1 MDTVACLNRLRAQ
14 FLWDCPENE
23 QMRRII
29 KPYMAGQEGSI
40 DEVAT
45 LYIAPDGHDMLPEME
60 SPPLSLTNMDGY
72 LSKNR
77 PLLANAR
84 HYSKSKELTKNAR
97 GEVSVAR
104 NKSNKDQKDVERERQ
119 SISAQNQARHSAF
132 DTVTERRLPV
142 SIKSD
147 TTYRKHDS
155 DSQTDS
161 DEPEADDFKKKASRR
176 LSISRIFKGR
186 HESNGRKD
194 NKKRRELQ
202 KKRRDINF
210 DINFDYDEDLEEDD
224 DEEEDEEGEN
234 LQSRFFQLDLE
245 SSKSSHANGDEDK
258 DPGLNRPNSSTTGF
272 SSRAN
277 NVAPGTSATLSANN
291 RKSHFPQ
298 NIMPRASLVDGGRN
312 GSLRSDRLQRVN
324 GHENAIIGDQKD
336 NRTAV
341 EGEEYGSDLES
352 YINEQDLDNLD
363 LDGEALTDDNDNFS
377 KVNLRLSSTNKNV
390 ENQEEG
396 SVPNGD
402 HRSSSGSS
410 YGRSLLDSD
419 FSGSNFMKKESSAID
434 STSFLDDSDM
444 QPATMSHSIPMTL
457 EDYGIYHGQDD
468 STLNNVFDE
477 AVMNMKKSS
486 RTQLRERRSSN
497 CLISHS
503 LGSTRHSSSSN
514 TGIKGKGHTRSLS
527 TASND
532 SSKVR
537 SELEKKCALG
547 PGGRQGKLNLPPSIY
562 RNGSTPRGSSLVIQ
576 KITDFPKPDTSDSLL
591 SSLFSRRKQAKASAA
606 DILEYFSFVSGNK
619 VPRGEASTISVYIQS
634 SAKYKRH
641 PFEANIRNS
650 ATIFETIGYILYLFS
665 TKFKPDKSEGD
676 GLNEDE
682 IKDPNKFCLK
692 IVDEDGEPFEDDFG
706 KIDRLKT
713 IQSLSDNEVVLCKVS
728 ATEEKLNE
736 KETPLPYD
744 LHGEIIDNAQ
754 IHSGGNLR
762 LNQFSYYKPILSD
775 ETNKKNENSKI
786 ISVKVYLFPCGNKEF
801 NYTIV
806 EVSVTSS
813 LNDILVRYCK
823 MKKMDP
829 NEYLLKVPDKKVA
842 LNLNDTVLRLDGHHE
857 VEVVSKREAR
867 ELHLEK
873 CRPDLAK
880 PNLPTIQSTDLT
892 PMTLDPSAYLKPES
906 PTVTKVASL
915 ENKPSTKYRK
925 AGSKHKL
932 VLSTQIS
939 GSSNTSGSTVNAFF
953 KAKNSSKASLHGS
966 YYAPDHSTPVSGT
979 MNTGGSNSNYPELL
993 SGAYHKYKVW
1003 RRQQMSLMNKH
1014 ERALALD
1021 GDYIYIVPPEKHL
1034 HWHEN
1039 VKTKSIHI
1047 SQVISVAK
1055 SKRVPEYFKLFIRRG
1070 QHDLKRYYF
1079 EAVSSQECMEIV
1091 SRIQNSLNA
1100 YKMNHK

>member
-14 FLWDCPENE
+14 FLWECPENE

-29 KPYMAGQEGSI
+29 KPYMPGQETSI

-45 LYIAPDGHDMLPEME
+45 LYIAPDGHDMMPEME

-77 PLLANAR
+77 PLGKR
-84 HYSKSKELTKNAR
+84 RYSKTKDLTKNV
-97 GEVSVAR
+97 GEAGQDKLEEGQNDLEGDDQAVSG
-104 NKSNKDQKDVERERQ
+104 
-119 SISAQNQARHSAF
+119 QNQARYSNF
-132 DTVTERRLPV
+132 DTVTERPLPTL
-142 SIKSD
+142 IEPD
-147 TTYRKHDS
+147 TTYRKRDS

-161 DEPEADDFKKKASRR
+161 DGPEADDIKKKTSRR
-176 LSISRIFKGR
+176 LSIARIFKSK

-194 NKKRRELQ
+194 STKRRELQ

-234 LQSRFFQLDLE
+234 LQSRFFQLNLE
-245 SSKSSHANGDEDK
+245 SGRSPHANGDEDK
-258 DPGLNRPNSSTTGF
+258 DLGLNRPSSSTIGF
-272 SSRAN
+272 DNRGN
-277 NVAPGTSATLSANN
+277 NVVPGTSAALSVNN

-298 NIMPRASLVDGGRN
+298 NIMTRTSLLDGGKN
-312 GSLRSDRLQRVN
+312 GSLRSDRFRRGN
-324 GHENAIIGDQKD
+324 GHDNAGIGDQKD
-336 NRTAV
+336 NRAAI

-363 LDGEALTDDNDNFS
+363 LDGEALTDDQGIFS
-377 KVNLRLSSTNKNV
+377 NVNLRLNSDNKNV
-390 ENQEEG
+390 EDAGEG
-396 SVPNGD
+396 SLLNGD
-402 HRSSSGSS
+402 HKSSSGSS
-410 YGRSLLDSD
+410 YGKSLLDSD
-419 FSGSNFMKKESSAID
+419 FSGSNFMKKESSVID
-434 STSFLDDSDM
+434 SSSFLNDSDM

-477 AVMNMKKSS
+477 AVINMKKSS
-486 RTQLRERRSSN
+486 RPQLRERRSSN

-503 LGSTRHSSSSN
+503 LASARHSISSN
-514 TGIKGKGHTRSLS
+514 TGMKGRGHIRSLS

-532 SSKVR
+532 SSKIKN
-537 SELEKKCALG
+537 ELEKKSALG
-547 PGGRQGKLNLPPSIY
+547 PGGRQGKIALPSSVY
-562 RNGSTPRGSSLVIQ
+562 HNGSTSRGSSLVIQ
-576 KITDFPKPDTSDSLL
+576 KITDFQKPDTSDSLL
-591 SSLFSRRKQAKASAA
+591 SSLFSRKKQATANAA

-619 VPRGEASTISVYIQS
+619 VPSGEATTINIYIQPS
-634 SAKYKRH
+634 TKYKRH
-641 PFEANIRNS
+641 PFEASIRKS

-665 TKFKPDKSEGD
+665 TKFKPDTIEKD

-706 KIDRLKT
+706 KLERLKT
-713 IQSLSDNEVVLCKVS
+713 IQSLSDNEVVLCKVGKS
-728 ATEEKLNE
+728 EEKLNE

-744 LHGEIIDNAQ
+744 LHGEILGNIQVNND
-754 IHSGGNLR
+754 GNLR

-775 ETNKKNENSKI
+775 ETNQKNESSKI
-786 ISVKVYLFPCGNKEF
+786 IPIKVYLFPCRNKEF
-801 NYTIV
+801 NYTTV

-873 CRPDLAK
+873 SRPDLAK

-892 PMTLDPSAYLKPES
+892 PMTLDPTSAYLKPES
-906 PTVTKVASL
+906 PTITKVASA
-915 ENKPSTKYRK
+915 ENKPSTKYKK

-932 VLSTQIS
+932 ILSTQIS
-939 GSSNTSGSTVNAFF
+939 GSSNTSASTVNAFF
-953 KAKNSSKASLHGS
+953 KGKNSSKASLHGS
-966 YYAPDHSTPVSGT
+966 YYVPDHSTPVSGT
-979 MNTGGSNSNYPELL
+979 MNTGGSSSNYPELL

-1021 GDYIYIVPPEKHL
+1021 GEYIYIVPPEKHL

-1047 SQVISVAK
+1047 SQVISVTK
-1055 SKRVPEYFKLFIRRG
+1055 SKRAPEYFKLLIRRG
-1070 QHDLKRYYF
+1070 QHDIKRYYL
-1079 EAVSSQECMEIV
+1079 EAVSSQECTEIV

>member
-1 MDTVACLNRLRAQ
+1 MDTVTCLNRLRAQ
-14 FLWDCPENE
+14 FLWECPENE

-29 KPYMAGQEGSI
+29 KPYLGGQETSI
-40 DEVAT
+40 DEVAK
-45 LYIAPDGHDMLPEME
+45 LYIASDGHDMMAEME
-60 SPPLSLTNMDGY
+60 SPPLSLSNMDGY
-72 LSKNR
+72 ISKNG
-77 PLLANAR
+77 PLLGR
-84 HYSKSKELTKNAR
+84 RYSKSKENGGNDGLVGQDTL
-97 GEVSVAR
+97 V
-104 NKSNKDQKDVERERQ
+104 KDQRDVSDKKINGENHVRNLNLE
-119 SISAQNQARHSAF
+119 
-132 DTVTERRLPV
+132 TVTERVVPG
-142 SIKSD
+142 SIESD
-147 TTYRKHDS
+147 TTYRKRDS
-155 DSQTDS
+155 DSQSDS
-161 DEPEADDFKKKASRR
+161 DGPDDVKKKSSRR
-176 LSISRIFKGR
+176 LSIARIFKSK
-186 HESNGRKD
+186 HEPNGRKS
-194 NKKRRELQ
+194 NRKRREVE
-202 KKRRDINF
+202 KKRRDMNF
-210 DINFDYDEDLEEDD
+210 DIKFDYDEDLEEDD

-245 SSKSSHANGDEDK
+245 SGKSLHGNGDEDK
-258 DPGLNRPNSSTTGF
+258 DSGLNRPNNSTMGF
-272 SSRAN
+272 NNRAN
-277 NVAPGTSATLSANN
+277 NVVLGTSATLSANN

-298 NIMPRASLVDGGRN
+298 NIMTRASLLDGGKN
-312 GSLRSDRLQRVN
+312 GSLRSDRLQRGN
-324 GHENAIIGDQKD
+324 GHENAIADDQKD
-336 NRTAV
+336 NRTGA
-341 EGEEYGSDLES
+341 EGDEYGSDLES

-363 LDGEALTDDNDNFS
+363 LDGEDLTDDNDNFS
-377 KVNLRLSSTNKNV
+377 KMNLRLNSDNKNV
-390 ENQEEG
+390 EDQGEG
-396 SVPNGD
+396 SLANGD

-410 YGRSLLDSD
+410 YGKSLLDSD
-419 FSGSNFMKKESSAID
+419 FSGSNFMKKESSVID

-503 LGSTRHSSSSN
+503 LGSTRHSISSN
-514 TGIKGKGHTRSLS
+514 TGIKGRGHIRTLS

-532 SSKVR
+532 SSKIKN
-537 SELEKKCALG
+537 ELEKKCAPG
-547 PGGRQGKLNLPPSIY
+547 PGGRQGKLALPPSIY
-562 RNGSTPRGSSLVIQ
+562 RNGSTSRGSSLVIQ
-576 KITDFPKPDTSDSLL
+576 KITDFQKPDTSDSLL
-591 SSLFSRRKQAKASAA
+591 SSLFSRRKQATASAA

-619 VPRGEASTISVYIQS
+619 VPSGEASTISIYIQPS
-634 SAKYKRH
+634 TKYKRH
-641 PFEANIRNS
+641 PFEASIRNS

-665 TKFKPDKSEGD
+665 TKFKPDNIEED

-706 KIDRLKT
+706 KLERLKT
-713 IQSLSDNEVVLCKVS
+713 IKSLSDNEVVLCKVS
-728 ATEEKLNE
+728 ESEEKLNE

-744 LHGEIIDNAQ
+744 LHGEILGNIQTNSD
-754 IHSGGNLR
+754 GNLR

-775 ETNKKNENSKI
+775 ETNQKNESSKI
-786 ISVKVYLFPCGNKEF
+786 IPIKVYLFPCRNKEF
-801 NYTIV
+801 NYTV
-806 EVSVTSS
+806 VQVSVTSS

-829 NEYLLKVPDKKVA
+829 NEYLLKIPDKKIA

-867 ELHLEK
+867 GLHLEK
-873 CRPDLAK
+873 SKPDLAK

-892 PMTLDPSAYLKPES
+892 PMTLGPNCAYLKPES
-906 PTVTKVASL
+906 PTITKVASV
-915 ENKPSTKYRK
+915 ENKPSTKYKK
-925 AGSKHKL
+925 AVPKHKL
-932 VLSTQIS
+932 MLSTQIS
-939 GSSNTSGSTVNAFF
+939 GSSNTSGNTVNAFF
-953 KAKNSSKASLHGS
+953 KGKNSSKASLPS
-966 YYAPDHSTPVSGT
+966 YYAPDRSTPASGT
-979 MNTGGSNSNYPELL
+979 MNTGGSSNNYPELL

-1070 QHDLKRYYF
+1070 QQDIKRYYF
-1079 EAVSSQECMEIV
+1079 EAVSSQKCMEIV